1 MSQEQQK
8 KIDFDSEEMQELS
21 RTFNESVDTYQKEAD
36 DLWNSLPYDDRL
48 KLFCAVSKLIV
59 KGEIEEKRSYR
70 GVLYDTFG
78 FGPDAYVPA
87 QCAGY
92 ISIHNAIYDGE
103 YLGETIKDLVENHLD
118 VTKDNLQEQIDNFIY
133 KKHA

>member
-1 MSQEQQK
+1 MSFLDDPEFLE
-8 KIDFDSEEMQELS
+8 IS
-21 RTFNESVDTYQKEAD
+21 RKFNEAVDAYQKEAD
-36 DLWNSLPYDDRL
+36 DFWNSLPYDDRL

-70 GVLYDTFG
+70 GILYDTFG

-92 ISIHNAIYDGE
+92 MAIHNAIYDSEYIGE
-103 YLGETIKDLVENHLD
+103 IIKDFVENHLD
-118 VTKDNLQEQIDNFIY
+118 VTKDNLKEQIDKFIY